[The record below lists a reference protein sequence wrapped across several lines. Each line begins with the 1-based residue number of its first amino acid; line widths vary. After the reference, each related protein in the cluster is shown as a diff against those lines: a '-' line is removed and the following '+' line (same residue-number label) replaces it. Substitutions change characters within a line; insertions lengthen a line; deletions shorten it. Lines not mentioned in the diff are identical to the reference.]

1 MIDLLLDYTSE
12 QSDFEIDE
20 KMIALL
26 KSAAVSV
33 LKNENLSGKF
43 EISLTFCSEEEIK
56 QLNSA
61 HRGINKVTD
70 VLSFPMGEGGEYPEN
85 LSSGALILGDIVI
98 CAKRAVEQ
106 AKEYGHSI
114 EREFAF
120 LCAHSV
126 LHLLGYD
133 HMEENEAKQMEALQE
148 KALEDINIRRE

>member
-1 MIDLLLDYTSE
+1 MIDLVLEYCNEQEDFVISDDMINLLN
-12 QSDFEIDE
+12 
-20 KMIALL
+20 
-26 KSAAVSV
+26 SAAQRV
-33 LKNENLSGKF
+33 LINEGLSGKY

-61 HRGINKVTD
+61 HREINKVTD

-85 LSSGALILGDIVI
+85 LSNGALILGDIVI

-133 HMEENEAKQMEALQE
+133 HMEENEAKEMEALQE

>member
-20 KMIALL
+20 KMISLL

-133 HMEENEAKQMEALQE
+133 HMEENEAKEMEALQE

>member
-1 MIDLLLDYTSE
+1 MIDLVLEYSNE

-20 KMIALL
+20 KMITLL

-33 LKNENLSGKF
+33 LKNEKCSGKF

-56 QLNSA
+56 ELNSL
-61 HRGINKVTD
+61 HRGIDRVTD

-85 LSSGALILGDIVI
+85 LSNGALVLGDIVI
-98 CAKRAVEQ
+98 CAKRAAEQ
-106 AKEYGHSI
+106 AKEYGHST

-133 HMEENEAKQMEALQE
+133 HMEEKEAEDMNRRQQ
-148 KALEDINIRRE
+148 KALEDINVRRK

>member
-20 KMIALL
+20 EMISLL

>member
-1 MIDLLLDYTSE
+1 MIELIFDYSNE
-12 QSDFEIDE
+12 QSDFEISDD
-20 KMIALL
+20 MISLL

-33 LKNENLSGKF
+33 LRNEYLSGKF
-43 EISLTFCSEEEIK
+43 EISLTFCSEDEIK
-56 QLNSA
+56 QLNLA
-61 HRGINKVTD
+61 HRGIDKVTD
-70 VLSFPMGEGGEYPEN
+70 VLSFPLGEDGEYPEN
-85 LSSGALILGDIVI
+85 LSNSAYVLGDIVI

-106 AKEYGHSI
+106 AEEYGHST

-133 HMEENEAKQMEALQE
+133 HMEADEAEQMDALQE

>member
-20 KMIALL
+20 KMISLL

>member
-1 MIDLLLDYTSE
+1 MTELVLDYGNE
-12 QSDFEIDE
+12 QSDVEISDD
-20 KMIALL
+20 MIALL
-26 KSAAVSV
+26 KSAAESV

-56 QLNSA
+56 QLNCV
-61 HRGINKVTD
+61 HRQIDKVTD
-70 VLSFPMGEGGEYPEN
+70 VLSFPLGEGGEYPEN
-85 LSSGALILGDIVI
+85 LSTGAYVLGDIVI

-133 HMEENEAKQMEALQE
+133 HMQADEAKQMEALQE

>member
-20 KMIALL
+20 EMISLL

-133 HMEENEAKQMEALQE
+133 HMEENEAKEMEALQE

>member
-1 MIDLLLDYTSE
+1 MIEIVLDYSNE
-12 QSDFEIDE
+12 QSDVEISDGL
-20 KMIALL
+20 ISLL
-26 KSAAVSV
+26 KSAAESV
-33 LKNENLSGKF
+33 LKNENLSGRF

-61 HRGINKVTD
+61 HRGIDKVTD
-70 VLSFPMGEGGEYPEN
+70 VLSFPLGEEGEYPEN
-85 LSSGALILGDIVI
+85 LSNSAYVLGDIVI

-106 AKEYGHSI
+106 ANEYGHSV

-133 HMEENEAKQMEALQE
+133 HMEADEAKDMEARQE
-148 KALEDINIRRE
+148 KALEVINIRRE

>member
-1 MIDLLLDYTSE
+1 MIELVLDYSNE
-12 QSDFEIDE
+12 QSDVEISDE
-20 KMIALL
+20 LISLL

-56 QLNSA
+56 LLNSE
-61 HRGINKVTD
+61 HRGIDKVTD
-70 VLSFPMGEGGEYPEN
+70 VLSFPLGEDGEYPQN
-85 LSSGALILGDIVI
+85 LSNSAYVLGDIVI

-106 AKEYGHSI
+106 AKEYGHSK

-133 HMEENEAKQMEALQE
+133 HMDENEAKDMEVRQG